1 MYKLPS
7 KGVEDEAANHRPED
21 KDEDQSRV
29 SKRCDGGHAAHG
41 PIKTQPPRVDQ
52 QPAID
57 GVEVVV
63 VQTLETHSNATND
76 QLRLVLLAPRHH
88 QSTPLLEKLHWLP
101 ISERIK
107 YNVTCMCFN
116 AIIMSFTNC
125 IQTHEMLKRTF
136 NTTRRNV
143 QIFRVSPFYK
153 QQQLNGEQWN
163 IGHLPCFRM
172 LAVILVSNL
181 CFQRMH
187 LWQSLRTLHLH
198 ASQARVVVGD
208 SASLLLYLCC
218 VFQALINSLACW
230 FCTSAL
236 GLVLFLISVFP
247 IY

>member
-1 MYKLPS
+1 MQNQCKCVCRNLARTSPMFLRVQQQNNVQCLCFTLQMLEWR
-7 KGVEDEAANHRPED
+7 KTAAE
-21 KDEDQSRV
+21 
-29 SKRCDGGHAAHG
+29 GGPFEH
-41 PIKTQPPRVDQ
+41 
-52 QPAID
+52 
-57 GVEVVV
+57 
-63 VQTLETHSNATND
+63 
-76 QLRLVLLAPRHH
+76 LAPHH
-88 QSTPLLEKLHWLP
+88 HHSTPLLEKLHWLP

-116 AIIMSFTNC
+116 AFIMSFTNC
-125 IQTHEMLKRTF
+125 IQTHEGLKRTF
-136 NTTRRNV
+136 NTTRHNV